1 MIVVFQNMNNFV
13 FNAVERDSL
22 VNLLNQEICK
32 IKCKAM
38 FNKANKKGDSDYYIE
53 HYEALKVKILELSER
68 GVSMDGD

>member
-1 MIVVFQNMNNFV
+1 MNVVFQNMNNFV

-38 FNKANKKGDSDYYIE
+38 FNKANKKGDIT
-53 HYEALKVKILELSER
+53 ILNITKR
-68 GVSMDGD
+68 